1 MPLLRGV
8 RLASNRYCVLAR
20 GPAPFTRCSDAQ
32 LVTRRAFTASQ
43 PTRLN
48 RADLVVSTN
57 SDAEEVSRKATDL
70 VDAGRWRLCNND
82 RGIERDFKF
91 TSFKATWD
99 FMNEVA
105 AECKAQK
112 HHPEW
117 TNVFNRT
124 TIKWTTHNPEG
135 LSNKDTHMAA
145 FCDAAAKRHGEQ

>member
-1 MPLLRGV
+1 M
-8 RLASNRYCVLAR
+8 LAQ
-20 GPAPFTRCSDAQ
+20 CSGTQ
-32 LVTRRAFTASQ
+32 LVVRRAFTALQ
-43 PTRLN
+43 PTRLKP
-48 RADLVVSTN
+48 ADLIVSTN
-57 SDAEEVSRKATDL
+57 SDKDEVSREAIDL
-70 VDAGRWRLCNND
+70 VDVGRWHLCDNH

-91 TSFKATWD
+91 KSFKATWD

-135 LSNKDTHMAA
+135 LSSKDTHMAA
-145 FCDAAAKRHGEQ
+145 FCDAAATRHGEQ